1 MTTPLPPLGV
11 AIVTFNAADVILDC
25 LESLLAATGADLRIV
40 VVDNASADDTV
51 ATIRAWAA
59 GKTPYSA
66 PGDIPFPLPP
76 AAKPVSLDGSGR
88 ITLVEAGV
96 NAGFAAG
103 VNIGLTHLAAMEGV
117 DHFWVLNPDSVT
129 PPHTPAAYAACVAA
143 NPGYGLMG
151 GRTCYLDPPERIQ
164 MDGGT
169 VNRWTGVTGNLNL
182 GATDAD
188 TPCPT
193 PDRFDFITGANVIA
207 SRRFY
212 EDVGP
217 MPEDYFLYYEEVDW
231 AARGAHLP
239 RVFCKTARVYHRTGT
254 AIGSPTLDRIASP
267 FSMYFKYRGR
277 MRFVARTNPV
287 ALPVA
292 WAYAMAKAAQITLKG
307 ARAEAWALIAGAS
320 GMKPPRAVAERLS
333 PEAAAIAFGRSQN
346 RPNDSR

>member
-1 MTTPLPPLGV
+1 MSDPLPCLGV
-11 AIVTFNAADVILDC
+11 VVVTFNASDVILDC
-25 LESLLAATGADLRIV
+25 LESLLAARDVDLRVV
-40 VVDNASADDTV
+40 VVDNASSDDTV
-51 ATIRAWAA
+51 ATLRAWAS
-59 GKTPYSA
+59 GQQPYTA
-66 PGDIPFPLPP
+66 PDDIPFPLP
-76 AAKPVSLDGSGR
+76 AAPKPVSLDGSEM

-96 NAGFAAG
+96 NGGFAAG
-103 VNIGLTHLAAMEGV
+103 VNIGLSHLAAMEGV
-117 DHFWVLNPDSVT
+117 DHFWVLNPDSVAAS
-129 PPHTPAAYAACVAA
+129 HTPAAYAACAA
-143 NPGYGLMG
+143 AHPGYGLMG

-182 GATDAD
+182 GATDAQ

-193 PDRFDFITGANVIA
+193 ADQFDFITGANVIA

-212 EDVGP
+212 EEIGP

-239 RVFCKTARVYHRTGT
+239 RVFCDATRVYHRTGT

-287 ALPVA
+287 ALPVT

-307 ARAEAWALIAGAS
+307 ARAEARALVAGAC
-320 GMKPPRAVAERLS
+320 GLKPPRAVADRLS

-346 RPNDSR
+346 RPNVER

>member
-1 MTTPLPPLGV
+1 MTAPLPRLGV

-25 LESLLAATGADLRIV
+25 LESLLAAQGVDLRIV
-40 VVDNASADDTV
+40 VVDNASSDDTL
-51 ATIRAWAA
+51 AAIRAWAS
-59 GKTPYSA
+59 GDRPYSA
-66 PGDIPFPLPP
+66 PDDIPFPLPP
-76 AAKPVSLDGSGR
+76 APKPVSLDGSDR

-103 VNIGLTHLAAMEGV
+103 VNIGLSRLAAMEDV
-117 DHFWVLNPDSVT
+117 DHFWVLNPDSVAA
-129 PPHTPAAYAACVAA
+129 PDAPAAYAACAAA

-182 GATDAD
+182 GASDAQ
-188 TPCPT
+188 TPCPSV
-193 PDRFDFITGANVIA
+193 DQFDFITGANVIA

-231 AARGAHLP
+231 AFRGAHLP
-239 RVFCKTARVYHRTGT
+239 RVYCDRVRVYHRTGT

-277 MRFVARTNPV
+277 MRFMARINPV
-287 ALPVA
+287 AIPVA

-307 ARAEAWALIAGAS
+307 ARAEAWALITGAS
-320 GMKPPRAVAERLS
+320 GLAPPRAVADRLS
-333 PEAAAIAFGRSQN
+333 PEARSIAFAKPQN
-346 RPNDSR
+346 RPNTAR